1 MLVHLEFNLFQE
13 ANRLNIYDK
22 YFNKASALGVTLD
35 DFYQGI
41 NIFLDNHPKLN
52 FDECYLRPAD
62 FLEFCNL
69 INVSPN
75 KLYDKYYRFV
85 LSKNYSEIILNY
97 RQSLNLNQKEFA
109 KLAKLSPVTIGYF
122 ENKKKY
128 PTRSQFTQLKK
139 IMNL

>member
-13 ANRLNIYDK
+13 ANRLNIYEK
-22 YFNKASALGVTLD
+22 YFDKASALGVTLEK
-35 DFYQGI
+35 FYQGV
-41 NIFLDNHPKLN
+41 NIFLDSHPKLS
-52 FDECYLRPAD
+52 FDEGYLRPAD

-85 LSKNYSEIILNY
+85 LSKNYSEIILKH

-109 KLAKLSPVTIGYF
+109 KLSKLSPVTIGYF

-128 PTRSQFTQLKK
+128 PTRKQFQLSKLLN
-139 IMNL
+139 I